1 MRRKL
6 VKQGA
11 ATMMVSLPSK
21 WVKDQKLKK
30 GDEVEISDIDGTLQ
44 ISTEKKT
51 EAQKKEVSIPTAKE
65 YMNRLIDIPYM
76 QGYDEITVR
85 FDDSKVMDLVVIQA
99 EKLLGMEVVSQTENS
114 CTLKNVAE
122 ALEKEFDNILRRLFL
137 LIKSMAQ
144 ESLEAI
150 KEKDY
155 QRLKNIADQERMCNK
170 YTLFCLRII
179 NKYGYKSQKEE
190 KFVFHAIAVL
200 EQLADHYTYIC
211 RHLAETKEKITPETL
226 SFYKGIAALTE
237 QYYDCFYKKDRKQ
250 ILAMKEAIDKL
261 HKKQETILKQKK
273 NIYLVHY
280 LEFILE
286 KITHLSYFLV

>member
-1 MRRKL
+1 
-6 VKQGA
+6 
-11 ATMMVSLPSK
+11 MMVSLPSK
-21 WVKDQKLKK
+21 WVKDQRLKK
-30 GDEVEISDIDGTLQ
+30 GDEVEIS
-44 ISTEKKT
+44 
-51 EAQKKEVSIPTAKE
+51 EADSGLMITSQKGELALKKEVYIPTPKE

-99 EKLLGMEVVSQTENS
+99 EKLLGMEVVQQSENS

-122 ALEKEFDNILRRLFL
+122 ALEQEFDNILRRLFL

-179 NKYGYKSQKEE
+179 NKYGYKSKKEE
-190 KFVFHAIAVL
+190 KFVFHAITVL

-211 RHLAETKEKITPETL
+211 NHIAETKEKIAPEVL
-226 SFYKGIAALTE
+226 SFYKDVVALTDM
-237 QYYDCFYKKDRKQ
+237 YYQCFYKRDRKQ